1 MEIRNPDKTHL
12 PQVLALINACFPGR
26 WTADEVAGRVFFD
39 QDYDPNHVWMA
50 REQGQVL
57 GFLHCVQRG
66 RQGWVKLAAVD
77 PQARRRGI
85 ARDLLSRAEFRLGGE
100 GVTDLR
106 VESTP
111 PLEFLPG
118 PEPGSG
124 AEALFKA
131 CGYSAGETDQA
142 DYLPVLQRPVP
153 GPMSEDLRKE
163 ALAFAR
169 ARCGDHFGWAEEALA
184 CRPAQAVFHLG
195 AGLCL
200 AVPGDSLGPL
210 WKLDDVEPERMR
222 ALAGEAW
229 ALAGSAPPRHPLGLR
244 LWRVPGSGPLP
255 AGLIQSQDY
264 VPFRKALS

>member
-12 PQVLALINACFPGR
+12 PQVMALINGCFPGR
-26 WTADEVAGRVFFD
+26 WTPDEVAGRVFFD

-50 REQGQVL
+50 RENGQVL
-57 GFLHCVQRG
+57 GFLHCVQR
-66 RQGWVKLAAVD
+66 RSEGWIKLLVVD

-100 GVTDLR
+100 GVKELR

-118 PEPGSG
+118 PEPGSP
-124 AEALFKA
+124 AEALFRSCA
-131 CGYSAGETDQA
+131 YRPGETDQA
-142 DYLPVLQRPVP
+142 DYLPVLRRPAP
-153 GPMSEDLRKE
+153 EPMTEPLRRQ
-163 ALAFAR
+163 ALEFAR
-169 ARCGDHFGWAEEALA
+169 AHCGDHFGWAEEALA
-184 CRPAQAVFHLG
+184 CRPAQAVFHPG

-200 AVPGDSLGPL
+200 ATPGESLGPL
-210 WKLDDVEPERMR
+210 WKLGEVAPERMR
-222 ALAGEAW
+222 GLAGEAW
-229 ALAGSAPPRHPLGLR
+229 ALAGRIPPRHPLGLR

-264 VPFRKALS
+264 VPFSKALS